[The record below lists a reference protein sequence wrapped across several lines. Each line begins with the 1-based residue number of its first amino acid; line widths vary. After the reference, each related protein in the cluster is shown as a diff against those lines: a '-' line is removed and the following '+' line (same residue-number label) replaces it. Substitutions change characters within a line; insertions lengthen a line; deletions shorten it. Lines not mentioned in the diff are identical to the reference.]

1 MTTTGR
7 VITGITRTVGCVAAV
22 AATTL
27 GPCHTEPASPRPVLP
42 ASTGCAAAPVTSTAA
57 SWYAVPLESL
67 GGRTLARYV
76 ADHESRVLAAVRG

>member
-42 ASTGCAAAPVTSTAA
+42 ASTGCAAAG
-57 SWYAVPLESL
+57 ESL
-67 GGRTLARYV
+67 NGRTLARYV

>member
-27 GPCHTEPASPRPVLP
+27 GPCHTEPAPSCPVLP
-42 ASTGCAAAPVTSTAA
+42 ANTALPA
-57 SWYAVPLESL
+57 SWYAVPLDSL
-67 GGRTLARYV
+67 DGRTLAQYV
-76 ADHESRVLAAVRG
+76 VDHESRVLAVVRG